1 MYFHYVAIISYLK
14 NACPF
19 IWRNFDSLYS
29 RILRAKLSWNSNS
42 NDSND
47 YVKNVFKKY
56 IRTVF
61 IGHTFFALSL
71 SLSLSL
77 TFFFI
82 CACKSYFKVCRYKN
96 YVNYTVL
103 FGTPSFCWSDWATCA
118 TECLILR
125 GKHFRAGITVLM
137 TASSMSQ
144 TSGDPPPIYVV
155 IIGGHKVQTTQ
166 KRK

>member
-71 SLSLSL
+71 SLL

-96 YVNYTVL
+96 YVNYSIIWHPFLLLVRLSHMCHWMSHIKGQTLPCGYHCLNDSIVHVTNIR
-103 FGTPSFCWSDWATCA
+103 GPSTYIRSNNWW
-118 TECLILR
+118 
-125 GKHFRAGITVLM
+125 
-137 TASSMSQ
+137 
-144 TSGDPPPIYVV
+144 P
-155 IIGGHKVQTTQ
+155 
-166 KRK
+166 